1 MITKDPKNEEHF
13 DNTIDA
19 FEDVIDCSI
28 IGDDDMQAALDQL
41 EHDPNS
47 TVVDEDLDMDRSDIF
62 DYTVDFSD
70 DIVSAN
76 FIDMDT
82 DDMIASER
90 DMIYD
95 PFEDDDIIDS
105 IAGNDADM
113 LDTCS
118 VKWEAN
124 TKLIEIPNAIPLS
137 VTISPEEVK
146 DLAALH
152 QKMMINYK

>member
-41 EHDPNS
+41 EQDPNS

-62 DYTVDFSD
+62 DHTVDFSD

-90 DMIYD
+90 DIIYD

-113 LDTCS
+113 LVSED
-118 VKWEAN
+118 
-124 TKLIEIPNAIPLS
+124 
-137 VTISPEEVK
+137 
-146 DLAALH
+146 DD
-152 QKMMINYK
+152 